1 MKHIHRPGDVVACAC
16 EGCSNEFT
24 VKPHGTHARYC
35 SKRCRDMAARI
46 VAGSKPDTG
55 QPKQLS
61 GALGN
66 IGKVGEPFSGTVSLG
81 RRPVVDLAS
90 IPQDRPE
97 FWT

>member
-46 VAGSKPDTG
+46 EAGRKPEPAPSWSD
-55 QPKQLS
+55 
-61 GALGN
+61 ALG
-66 IGKVGEPFSGTVSLG
+66 GVKPGGELVCGTVSLG
-81 RRPVVDLAS
+81 RRREYDVRDLPA
-90 IPQDRPE
+90 DEGRL
-97 FWT
+97 WT